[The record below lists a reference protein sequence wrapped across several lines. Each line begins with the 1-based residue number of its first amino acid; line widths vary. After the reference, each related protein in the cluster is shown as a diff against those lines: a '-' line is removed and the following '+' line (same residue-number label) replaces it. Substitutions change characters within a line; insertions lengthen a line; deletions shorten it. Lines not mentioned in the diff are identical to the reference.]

1 MVARS
6 PTDNKTQ
13 IVTIN
18 HKENFDIKIMSKP
31 VCVVVGVGSG
41 NGAAFSR
48 KFAAEG
54 YRVAM
59 LSRNIDYLESLAAQ
73 IPDSQAY
80 QYDVTETDKA
90 AEVFS
95 RIESEM
101 GTISVLVYNAGA
113 GAFANID
120 EATVESFQRAWE
132 VNTRGLFVVA
142 KQVIPQMRKLAGGN
156 IVIIGATA
164 SIKGGANFTPF
175 AAAKSAQRS
184 LAQSLARYLDP
195 EKIHVSYL
203 ILDGV
208 VDLERTRQAMPDKPD
223 DYFMSPDDIA
233 ESVFFLTEQKPSA
246 WTFELDLRPFG
257 ERW

>member
-1 MVARS
+1 
-6 PTDNKTQ
+6 
-13 IVTIN
+13 
-18 HKENFDIKIMSKP
+18 MSKP
-31 VCVVVGVGSG
+31 VCVIVGVGSG

-48 KFAAEG
+48 KFGAEG

-59 LSRNIDYLESLAAQ
+59 LARNIDYLQELATE

-80 QYDVTETDKA
+80 QYDVTKGDRA

-120 EATVESFQRAWE
+120 DATVESFQRAWE

-142 KQVIPQMRKLAGGN
+142 KQVIPQMRKLKGGN

-164 SIKGGANFTPF
+164 SVKGGANFTPF
-175 AAAKSAQRS
+175 ASAKAAQRS
-184 LAQSLARYLDP
+184 LAQSMARYLDP
-195 EKIHVSYL
+195 EKIHVSYV
-203 ILDGV
+203 IVDGV
-208 VDLERTRQAMPDKPD
+208 INLERTRKAMPDKPD
-223 DYFMSPDDIA
+223 DYFMNPDDIA
-233 ESVFFLTEQKPSA
+233 ESVFFLTQQPTSA

-257 ERW
+257 EKW

>member
-1 MVARS
+1 
-6 PTDNKTQ
+6 
-13 IVTIN
+13 
-18 HKENFDIKIMSKP
+18 MSKP
-31 VCVVVGVGSG
+31 VCVIVGVGSG
-41 NGAAFSR
+41 NGESFAR

-59 LSRNIDYLESLAAQ
+59 LSRNIDYLQQLAAD

-80 QYDVTETDKA
+80 QYDVTEIDRA
-90 AEVFS
+90 AAVFN

-120 EATVESFQRAWE
+120 DATVESYQRAWE
-132 VNTRGLFVVA
+132 VNARGLFVAA
-142 KQVIPQMRKLAGGN
+142 KQVIPQMRKLQGGN

-175 AAAKSAQRS
+175 ASAKAAQRS
-184 LAQSLARYLDP
+184 LAQSMARYLDP
-195 EKIHVSYL
+195 EKIHVSY
-203 ILDGV
+203 IIIDGV
-208 VDLERTRQAMPDKPD
+208 IDLERTRNAMPDKPD
-223 DYFMSPDDIA
+223 DYFINPDHIA
-233 ESVFFLTEQKPSA
+233 ESVFFLTQQPSST

-257 ERW
+257 EKW